1 MLDVGEI
8 IVTLFDIIYNA
19 EMMFFK
25 RLVNPP
31 MFIVD
36 QQHPLPHSLSLVHL
50 VKTRSSLAPGINRS
64 GPGTEPLEPRY
75 AATLAILTS

>member
-19 EMMFFK
+19 ELMFFE

-36 QQHPLPHSLSLVHL
+36 QRHPLPHSLSLLHL
-50 VKTRSSLAPGINRS
+50 VKIRSSLALGTNRS
-64 GPGTEPLEPRY
+64 GPGTEPLEPPD

>member
-8 IVTLFDIIYNA
+8 IITLFGTNCNA
-19 EMMFFK
+19 EMMFFE
-25 RLVNPP
+25 RPVTPP

-36 QQHPLPHSLSLVHL
+36 QQHLLPRSLSLLHL
-50 VKTRSSLAPGINRS
+50 VMIRSSLALGTNRS
-64 GPGTEPLEPRY
+64 GPGTEPLEPRD